1 MRKNTTIET
10 TGYRKQTHNDI
21 YLHWKSFTPEAW
33 KRGTLKIL
41 LFRVHTICSNKELLD
56 KKVKHLKHVF
66 ITINGFPPWVVSQVI
81 SCVKKEVSTTRINQS
96 IINPEPLN
104 VKQHKI
110 IIPYK
115 GKKSE
120 LSLRNVKRHITKLLA
135 EQEEVAL
142 VFTGTKLGT
151 KFNIKDKTSKE
162 HQHDLAYSVVCPDLN
177 CNEGYNGETGR
188 RLIEN
193 VHEHSG
199 KDVNSHVS
207 KHSIKTNHPTV
218 TIDDFRVLKT
228 SYRQKKFSRK
238 LSEALFIKQNK
249 PALNKQEA
257 SVPLKLFN

>member
-1 MRKNTTIET
+1 M
-10 TGYRKQTHNDI
+10 
-21 YLHWKSFTPEAW
+21 
-33 KRGTLKIL
+33 
-41 LFRVHTICSNKELLD
+41 
-56 KKVKHLKHVF
+56 
-66 ITINGFPPWVVSQVI
+66 
-81 SCVKKEVSTTRINQS
+81 
-96 IINPEPLN
+96 
-104 VKQHKI
+104 
-110 IIPYK
+110 
-115 GKKSE
+115 
-120 LSLRNVKRHITKLLA
+120 
-135 EQEEVAL
+135 AL

-188 RLIEN
+188 RLTEK

-249 PALNKQEA
+249 PALNRQEA
-257 SVPLKLFN
+257 FVPLKLFN